1 MARKAATVERKTVI
15 GGILYLT
22 LSIILMSSGQWK
34 KPADFYIKYEA
45 PALAEEQKDVQ
56 EEIQYVEHLKTRM
69 GIQSYMTPNP
79 WAR

>member
-1 MARKAATVERKTVI
+1 VI

-34 KPADFYIKYEA
+34 KPADFYLKYEST
-45 PALAEEQKDVQ
+45 ALVDDAKDVQ

-69 GIQSYMTPNP
+69 GIQSYTTPNP
-79 WAR
+79 WIK